1 MVGAPAS
8 GAVHALMN
16 SIGPTQA
23 AFDGGWPAAD
33 VAHLLDG
40 SLYLDRSR
48 GSADEKALAA
58 RIDSLLRYSA
68 STGRR
73 GDPVHRFVLRRGR
86 QTARATIA
94 VPVLT
99 SFEVVIDRALDLEQ
113 PLHVVATTAD
123 SVTLLRAELERGASD
138 RSRSVSVSG
147 QAVAGAMEALTSGDP
162 DRAVVFAQFSMEG
175 VLDRSAAG
183 RGSARHRPG
192 PRKRGAVATVAR
204 EGWYATAVVIQTERH
219 RLEKG
224 KGCDGEASAGV
235 PRRGVR
241 VVRDGMAWRF

>member
-1 MVGAPAS
+1 MNDGRRARV

-23 AFDGGWPAAD
+23 AFDVGWPAAD

-48 GSADEKALAA
+48 GTADETALAA

-68 STGRR
+68 STGAEGILFTGSFFGEAVKR
-73 GDPVHRFVLRRGR
+73 V
-86 QTARATIA
+86 RATIA

-99 SFEVVIDRALDLEQ
+99 SFEGVIDRALDLDQ
-113 PLHVVATTAD
+113 PLHVVATAAD
-123 SVTLLRAELERGASD
+123 SVTLLRAELERGGSD

-162 DRAVVFAQFSMEG
+162 DRHDQLVLDAVAAADPDRAVVFAQFSMEG

-183 RGSARHRPG
+183 RAAPVIG
-192 PRKRGAVATVAR
+192 PAR
-204 EGWYATAVVIQTERH
+204 EGVA
-219 RLEKG
+219 RLRQLLAKG
-224 KGCDGEASAGV
+224 GTLPQS
-235 PRRGVR
+235 
-241 VVRDGMAWRF
+241 

>member
-1 MVGAPAS
+1 MNDGRRARV

-68 STGRR
+68 STGAEGILFTGSFFGEAVKR
-73 GDPVHRFVLRRGR
+73 
-86 QTARATIA
+86 ARATIA

-99 SFEVVIDRALDLEQ
+99 SFEGVIDRALDLEQ

-162 DRAVVFAQFSMEG
+162 DRYDQLVLDAVAAADPDRAVVFAQFSMEG

-183 RGSARHRPG
+183 RAAPVIG
-192 PRKRGAVATVAR
+192 PAR
-204 EGWYATAVVIQTERH
+204 EGVA
-219 RLEKG
+219 RLRQLLAKG
-224 KGCDGEASAGV
+224 GTLPQS
-235 PRRGVR
+235 
-241 VVRDGMAWRF
+241 